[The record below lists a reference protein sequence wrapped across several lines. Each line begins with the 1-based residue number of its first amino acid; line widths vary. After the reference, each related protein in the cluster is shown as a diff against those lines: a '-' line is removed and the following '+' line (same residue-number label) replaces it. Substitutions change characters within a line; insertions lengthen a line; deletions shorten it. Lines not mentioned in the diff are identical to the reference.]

1 MSTNKIDVNQQNRYT
16 NYYPDGISLL
26 EDKFNKEIQKKNQ
39 EIRILNNKINILTKT
54 CISQQEDMVKLAE
67 LQIIDKVHKPVALT
81 GASLSG
87 VLAGVFGFAFSP
99 LFAMPFLLSM
109 GFSLCYW
116 KYQDSKS

>member
-1 MSTNKIDVNQQNRYT
+1 MI
-16 NYYPDGISLL
+16 
-26 EDKFNKEIQKKNQ
+26 
-39 EIRILNNKINILTKT
+39 
-54 CISQQEDMVKLAE
+54 KLAE
-67 LQIIDKVHKPVALT
+67 LQIIDKVYKPMALT

-99 LFAMPFLLSM
+99 LFAVPFLLSM